1 MSDKLSLC
9 TTKMSLCPTNCPY
22 VQQKCSQSK
31 TGGRRPLQ
39 PASYYKDEKVYLSKI
54 IRKLY
59 SKHVNIVTSN
69 IQIWQ
74 WSWTIIEIT
83 SFFKFHWVYASIQIA
98 LTFVLVYLP
107 FFVSIFFFVSLSNLS
122 VLLENS
128 SHFLCQ
134 NTICPLW
141 FEIRCDKM
149 FLYLIVKLKNLL
161 LNSTLENC
169 LSIFCKNVK
178 KKWYV

>member
-1 MSDKLSLC
+1 MSVRMSHVPLSENVRPYVTCPFVQICPSICHMSICPTNIPMSDKLSLC
-9 TTKMSLCPTNCPY
+9 PTKMSLCPTNCPY

-74 WSWTIIEIT
+74 WSWTIMEIT

-107 FFVSIFFFVSLSNLS
+107 FFVSIYFCIFKQFVSS
-122 VLLENS
+122 
-128 SHFLCQ
+128 
-134 NTICPLW
+134 PW
-141 FEIRCDKM
+141 K
-149 FLYLIVKLKNLL
+149 
-161 LNSTLENC
+161 
-169 LSIFCKNVK
+169 
-178 KKWYV
+178 